1 MTSNFSI
8 VQCIFN
14 RGRYTPEEMR
24 TILVN
29 AELDESSA
37 ARLLADEAM
46 DISPVRTA
54 VLKAMGDAYDDIHDC
69 RYYVNYMELF
79 MASLKNLLHT
89 EAVVESVPCDME
101 EAEPCYA
108 TSQRL
113 NGDISIAAGMIASE
127 TVYLKLAERYSEEE
141 LPEMDEMAR
150 DSIEEFINVLN
161 GMFSVELG
169 EKKIDTDLEL
179 PRFGENVTPHGSH
192 QLRLRVH
199 SSVGSFQVVMA
210 TDEFF

>member
-14 RGRYTPEEMR
+14 RGNYSPEEMR

-37 ARLLADEAM
+37 AQLLADDAM
-46 DISPVRTA
+46 DVSPVRTA
-54 VLKAMGDAYDDIHDC
+54 VLKAMGDNYIPAC
-69 RYYVNYMELF
+69 QYYVDYVELF
-79 MASLKNLLHT
+79 IHSLKQLLHT
-89 EAVVESVPCDME
+89 EAVVESVLCE
-101 EAEPCYA
+101 EDEAMPCYA

-113 NGDISIAAGMIASE
+113 SGDISIVGGFIATE
-127 TVYLKLAERYSEEE
+127 PVYLKLAERYSEEE

-150 DSIEEFINVLN
+150 DSLEEFINVLN

-169 EKKIDTDLEL
+169 EMKIETDLEL
-179 PRFGENVTPHGSH
+179 PRFGENVTPKGSH